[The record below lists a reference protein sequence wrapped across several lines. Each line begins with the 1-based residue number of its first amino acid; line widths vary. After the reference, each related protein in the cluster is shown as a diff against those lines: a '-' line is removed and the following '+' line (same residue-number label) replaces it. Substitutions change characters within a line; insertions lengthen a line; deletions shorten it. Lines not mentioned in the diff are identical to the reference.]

1 MANQYNVQS
10 KTGTFDGVAA
20 LSKVNGEVVAIGSG
34 AVRLEKLSANL
45 TVLAQ
50 TNTFT
55 ITPEW
60 QVCNTS
66 DGTFIPIS
74 PSNNAANVVLQTG
87 TSGQEVAISRVV
99 SAPDGIYGW
108 RFARMSLVAGGTTG
122 TSDDTYSISYCFR
135 QVP

>member
-1 MANQYNVQS
+1 MANRYNVQAA
-10 KTGTFDGVAA
+10 TGTFNGVAA
-20 LSKVNGEVVAIGSG
+20 ASKVNGNTVQIG
-34 AVRLEKLSANL
+34 ADTVRVRDLSAI
-45 TVLAQ
+45 VVVDAE

-55 ITPEW
+55 VAPEW

-66 DGTFIPIS
+66 DGTFLPIM
-74 PSNNAANVVLQTG
+74 PSNAAANVVIATG
-87 TSGQEVAISRVV
+87 TSGADATVSRVI
-99 SAPDGIYGW
+99 SAPDGVYGW